1 MQSFSFA
8 VIFERS
14 YFVRALEQLFLKE
27 LQNNFGNNIT
37 FFAGRYDGFD
47 CSSEIPEACSIDLLK
62 NDVCDEETNT
72 TLCAGDLGS
81 CEPDLLGNFRFCL
94 ENSKLRGD
102 GLCDMLNN
110 MKECGF
116 DNDDCVTNQGTYIQR
131 GPSMAF
137 Y

>member
-1 MQSFSFA
+1 M
-8 VIFERS
+8 VTK
-14 YFVRALEQLFLKE
+14 YH
-27 LQNNFGNNIT
+27 

-62 NDVCDEETNT
+62 NGICDEETNT

-116 DNDDCVTNQGTYIQR
+116 DNDDCVTNQGTYRQR

>member
-1 MQSFSFA
+1 MQNLPLTFDYSTYSQK
-8 VIFERS
+8 IP
-14 YFVRALEQLFLKE
+14 
-27 LQNNFGNNIT
+27 

-62 NDVCDEETNT
+62 NGVCDEETNT

-81 CEPDLLGNFRFCL
+81 CEPNLLGNFRFCL
-94 ENSKLRGD
+94 ENPKLSGD

-116 DNDDCVTNQGTYIQR
+116 DNDDCITNQGILVQLHTVWTVNGVLLIPLYCR
-131 GPSMAF
+131 
-137 Y
+137 YLL